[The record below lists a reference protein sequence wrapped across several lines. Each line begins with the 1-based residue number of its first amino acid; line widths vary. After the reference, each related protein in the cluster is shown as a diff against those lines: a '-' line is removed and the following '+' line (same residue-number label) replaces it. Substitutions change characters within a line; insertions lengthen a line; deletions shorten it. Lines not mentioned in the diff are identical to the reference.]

1 MEQLIEPAQSAVVI
15 AMCIHI
21 AMMTI
26 YLQTTPVAI
35 ELASQATQRQ
45 TRCSCK
51 TMTDINKAMPGNKV
65 DVNMHMSQKSVYAH
79 NQFIISQLECGLSC
93 QRVHGMEIGQ

>member
-1 MEQLIEPAQSAVVI
+1 
-15 AMCIHI
+15 MCIHT

-51 TMTDINKAMPGNKV
+51 TMTDISKAMPGNKV
-65 DVNMHMSQKSVYAH
+65 DVNMHMPQKSVCVH
-79 NQFIISQLECGLSC
+79 TLNQFIISQLECELSC